1 MAPENIQTLTM
12 EEFGISVGVGG
23 GGGQRLRKFER
34 GGGLDNKN
42 HFSKEIISN
51 SV

>member
-1 MAPENIQTLTM
+1 MAQENIQTLSM
-12 EEFGISVGVGG
+12 EEFGISVGVG